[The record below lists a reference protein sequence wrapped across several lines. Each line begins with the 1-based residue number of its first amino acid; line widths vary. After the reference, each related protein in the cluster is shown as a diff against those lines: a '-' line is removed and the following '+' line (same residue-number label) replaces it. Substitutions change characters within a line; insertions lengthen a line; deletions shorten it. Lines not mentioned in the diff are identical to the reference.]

1 MIHMSTS
8 GPEKL
13 KMKSP
18 DMALE
23 NVEKIAEI
31 FPNVVTEIRDGNG
44 EVRKGIDFDL
54 LKQELSGI
62 VCEGREERYQ
72 FTWVGKKQSIVEGNI
87 PIQKT
92 LRPCIDESRDWERTK
107 NIYIEG
113 DNLEAL
119 KLLQESYLNKIKMIY
134 IDPPYN
140 TGNDFIY
147 DDSFEMDA
155 TVYDEETQAV
165 DDFGHRMFRNT
176 KERGWYHSDWCS
188 MLFPRLKLCKN
199 LLRDRRCHLH
209 KYW

>member
-1 MIHMSTS
+1 MIHMGAS
-8 GPEKL
+8 GQEKL

-23 NVEKIAEI
+23 NVEKRSQRSSRTLLRRSETGTGRI
-31 FPNVVTEIRDGNG
+31 
-44 EVRKGIDFDL
+44 RKGIDFDL

-62 VCEGREERYQ
+62 VCEGREERYP

-119 KLLQESYLNKIKMIY
+119 KLLQESYL
-134 IDPPYN
+134 DQ
-140 TGNDFIY
+140 DQ
-147 DDSFEMDA
+147 DDLHRS
-155 TVYDEETQAV
+155 AV
-165 DDFGHRMFRNT
+165 
-176 KERGWYHSDWCS
+176 
-188 MLFPRLKLCKN
+188 
-199 LLRDRRCHLH
+199 
-209 KYW
+209 